1 MIKLIASDLDGT
13 LIGRDFKF
21 RPRTLAALKTAQDAG
36 VQVVLV
42 TGRPHRWLEAV
53 VEQMDGYNSYAICS
67 NGAVTYHL
75 GRAEVVSTHTMAGR
89 EIHRVHQLLEKEFPE
104 ARFTAETLDTAYL
117 QSAEDTPAQPGGPL
131 ENIELVYGALGE
143 VLPADAQVVKYLMF
157 SGAYQP
163 ETLLK
168 KVRDIAGERVS
179 VTHAVPGSPLI
190 EMSLHGMNK
199 GSVLAEFARERG
211 ITPDEVVAFGDMP
224 NDTEM
229 LRWAGRGYAMASGA
243 PALIESVERVCPG
256 FDEDGVAQKI
266 EKLLGLSE
274 GFNDIQR

>member
-13 LIGRDFKF
+13 LIGHDFKF
-21 RPRTLAALKTAQDAG
+21 RPRTLAALKSVQDAG

-75 GRAEVVSTHTMAGR
+75 GRAEVVATHTMSGR
-89 EIHRVHQLLEKEFPE
+89 DVHRVHELLEQEFPD

-117 QSAEDTPAQPGGPL
+117 QNAEENPAQPGGPL
-131 ENIELVYGALGE
+131 ENIELVYGALAE
-143 VLPADAQVVKYLMF
+143 VVPVDAQVVKYLIF
-157 SGAYQP
+157 SEQYEA
-163 ETLLK
+163 EALLER
-168 KVRDIAGERVS
+168 VREIAGEHVS

-211 ITPDEVVAFGDMP
+211 IAPEEVVAFGDMP

-229 LRWAGRGYAMASGA
+229 LRWAGKGYAMASGA
-243 PALIESVERVCPG
+243 PSLIEAVGRVCPA

-266 EKLLGLSE
+266 EKILERSE
-274 GFNDIQR
+274 GLGNPHR